1 MNYSTG
7 VILVAT
13 AAVLWSLMGLAI
25 REIHEAGTW
34 AILFWR
40 SAAMVPTLL
49 AFFAWRR
56 RKPIL
61 PALRATGRAGLMA
74 GFGLVV
80 AFAGA
85 IFAIQ
90 STTVANAVFL
100 FAASP
105 FLAAALSWVVL
116 RESVR
121 RATWAAI
128 AIALVGLVVMV
139 REGLALG
146 ALAGNLAALASAM
159 GFALFTLSLRWGR
172 LGDMMPAVAIGG
184 MLSMVVALGMLGLT
198 GQPLWVPARDIAI
211 AMAMGAGLLAVGMA
225 LYTLGSQVVPAAELT
240 LITMIESMLAPVWV
254 WLVLGEEAS
263 AGTLWGGAIIL
274 AAVVLNAVSGMRR
287 KPAIPPII

>member
-1 MNYSTG
+1 
-7 VILVAT
+7 
-13 AAVLWSLMGLAI
+13 
-25 REIHEAGTW
+25 
-34 AILFWR
+34 
-40 SAAMVPTLL
+40 
-49 AFFAWRR
+49 
-56 RKPIL
+56 
-61 PALRATGRAGLMA
+61 MA

-116 RESVR
+116 RETVR

-128 AIALVGLVVMV
+128 AIALIGLVVMV

-184 MLSMVVALGMLGLT
+184 MLSMMVALGMLGLT
-198 GQPLWVPARDIAI
+198 GEPLLVPARDIAI

-225 LYTLGSQVVPAAELT
+225 LYTMGSQVVPAAELT

-254 WLVLGEEAS
+254 WLLLGEEAS

-274 AAVVLNAVSGMRR
+274 GAVALNALSGMRR
-287 KPAIPPII
+287 KPVMPPMA

>member
-40 SAAMVPTLL
+40 SAAMVPMLL

-184 MLSMVVALGMLGLT
+184 MLSMMVALGMLGLT
-198 GQPLWVPARDIAI
+198 GQPLLVPARDIAF

-225 LYTLGSQVVPAAELT
+225 LYTMGSQVVPAAELT

-254 WLVLGEEAS
+254 WLILGEEAS

-274 AAVVLNAVSGMRR
+274 CAVALNALSGMRR

>member
-1 MNYSTG
+1 MGYSTG
-7 VILVAT
+7 VILVAV
-13 AAVLWSLMGLAI
+13 AAVLWSLLGLAI
-25 REIHEAGTW
+25 RQIEEAGTW

-40 SAAMVPTLL
+40 SAAMVPALL
-49 AFFAWRR
+49 AFVAWRK

-61 PALRATGRAGLMA
+61 PALRATGWAGLMG
-74 GFGLVV
+74 GFGLVL
-80 AFAGA
+80 AFSGA

-105 FLAAALSWVVL
+105 FLAAALSWAVL

-121 RATWAAI
+121 PATWLAI
-128 AIALVGLVVMV
+128 AIAMAGLVVMV

-146 ALAGNLAALASAM
+146 ALAGNLAALASAL
-159 GFALFTLSLRWGR
+159 GFALFTLALRWGR

-184 MLSMVVALGMLGLT
+184 MLSMVVAMGMLWLT
-198 GQPLWVPARDIAI
+198 GEPLLVPARDIAI

-225 LYTLGSQVVPAAELT
+225 LYTMGSQVVPAAELT

-254 WLVLGEEAS
+254 WLVLGEQAS

-274 AAVVLNAVSGMRR
+274 AAVALNAVSGMRR
-287 KPAIPPII
+287 KPAIPPMA

>member
-1 MNYSTG
+1 MRYSTG

-13 AAVLWSLMGLAI
+13 AALLWSLMGLAI
-25 REIHEAGTW
+25 REIEVAGTW

-128 AIALVGLVVMV
+128 AIALIGLVVMV

-184 MLSMVVALGMLGLT
+184 MLSMMVALGMLGLT
-198 GQPLWVPARDIAI
+198 GQPLLVPARDIAI

-225 LYTLGSQVVPAAELT
+225 LYTMGSQVVPAAELT

-254 WLVLGEEAS
+254 WLLLGEEAS

>member
-7 VILVAT
+7 VILVA
-13 AAVLWSLMGLAI
+13 AAAILWSLLGLAI
-25 REIHEAGTW
+25 RQIEEAGTW

-40 SAAMVPTLL
+40 SAAMVPALL
-49 AFFAWRR
+49 AFVAWRK
-56 RKPIL
+56 RKPIV
-61 PALRATGRAGLMA
+61 PALRATGRAGLMG
-74 GFGLVV
+74 GFGLVL
-80 AFAGA
+80 AFSGA

-116 RESVR
+116 RETVR
-121 RATWAAI
+121 PATWLAI
-128 AIALVGLVVMV
+128 AFALAGLVVMV

-146 ALAGNLAALASAM
+146 ALAGNLAALASAL
-159 GFALFTLSLRWGR
+159 GFALFTLALRWGR

-184 MLSMVVALGMLGLT
+184 MLSMVVALVMLGLT
-198 GQPLWVPARDIAI
+198 GQPLIVPARDIAI

-225 LYTLGSQVVPAAELT
+225 LYTMGSQVVPAAELT

-254 WLVLGEEAS
+254 WLLLGEEAS
-263 AGTLWGGAIIL
+263 PGTLSGGAIIL
-274 AAVVLNAVSGMRR
+274 GAVALNALSGMRR
-287 KPAIPPII
+287 KPAIPPMA

>member
-1 MNYSTG
+1 MGYSTG
-7 VILVAT
+7 VILVAV
-13 AAVLWSLMGLAI
+13 AAVLWSLLGLAI
-25 REIHEAGTW
+25 RQIEEAGTW

-40 SAAMVPTLL
+40 SAAMVPALL
-49 AFFAWRR
+49 AFVAWRK

-61 PALRATGRAGLMA
+61 PALRATGWAGLMG
-74 GFGLVV
+74 GFGLVL
-80 AFAGA
+80 AFSGA

-105 FLAAALSWVVL
+105 FLAAALSWAVL

-121 RATWAAI
+121 PATWLAI
-128 AIALVGLVVMV
+128 AIAMAGLVVMV

-146 ALAGNLAALASAM
+146 ALAGNLAALASAL
-159 GFALFTLSLRWGR
+159 GFALFTLALRWGR

-184 MLSMVVALGMLGLT
+184 MLSMMVALGMLGLT
-198 GQPLWVPARDIAI
+198 GEPLLVPARDIAI

-225 LYTLGSQVVPAAELT
+225 LYTMGSQVVPAAELT

-254 WLVLGEEAS
+254 WLVLGEQAS

-274 AAVVLNAVSGMRR
+274 AAVALNAVSGMRR
-287 KPAIPPII
+287 KPAIPPMA

>member
-1 MNYSTG
+1 MSYSTG

-40 SAAMVPTLL
+40 SAAMVPALL

-274 AAVVLNAVSGMRR
+274 AAVALNAVSGMRR
-287 KPAIPPII
+287 KPVMPPMA

>member
-1 MNYSTG
+1 MRYSTG

-13 AAVLWSLMGLAI
+13 AALLWSLMGLAI
-25 REIHEAGTW
+25 REIEVAGTW

-184 MLSMVVALGMLGLT
+184 MLSMMVALGMLGLT
-198 GQPLWVPARDIAI
+198 GQPLLVPARDIAI

-225 LYTLGSQVVPAAELT
+225 LYTMGSQVVPAAELT

-254 WLVLGEEAS
+254 WLLLGEEAS

>member
-1 MNYSTG
+1 MRYSTG

-13 AAVLWSLMGLAI
+13 AAMLWSLMGLAI
-25 REIHEAGTW
+25 REIEVAGTW

-40 SAAMVPTLL
+40 SAAMVPALL
-49 AFFAWRR
+49 AFFVWRK

-116 RESVR
+116 RETVR

-128 AIALVGLVVMV
+128 AIALIGLVVMV

-184 MLSMVVALGMLGLT
+184 MLSMMVA
-198 GQPLWVPARDIAI
+198 
-211 AMAMGAGLLAVGMA
+211 
-225 LYTLGSQVVPAAELT
+225 
-240 LITMIESMLAPVWV
+240 
-254 WLVLGEEAS
+254 
-263 AGTLWGGAIIL
+263 
-274 AAVVLNAVSGMRR
+274 
-287 KPAIPPII
+287 

>member
-1 MNYSTG
+1 MSYSTG

-25 REIHEAGTW
+25 REIQEAGTW

-40 SAAMVPTLL
+40 SAAMVPALL

-105 FLAAALSWVVL
+105 FLAAALSWAARHEVYHFGVLVIAFQHGANAFQRQAHLDIKVLCISRRHVARVRVVHGC
-116 RESVR
+116 
-121 RATWAAI
+121 
-128 AIALVGLVVMV
+128 VGVDKRFKHVN
-139 REGLALG
+139 RG
-146 ALAGNLAALASAM
+146 
-159 GFALFTLSLRWGR
+159 
-172 LGDMMPAVAIGG
+172 
-184 MLSMVVALGMLGLT
+184 
-198 GQPLWVPARDIAI
+198 
-211 AMAMGAGLLAVGMA
+211 GLL
-225 LYTLGSQVVPAAELT
+225 Q
-240 LITMIESMLAPVWV
+240 
-254 WLVLGEEAS
+254 LV
-263 AGTLWGGAIIL
+263 
-274 AAVVLNAVSGMRR
+274 
-287 KPAIPPII
+287 

>member
-1 MNYSTG
+1 MGYSTG
-7 VILVAT
+7 VILVAV
-13 AAVLWSLMGLAI
+13 AAVLWSLLGLAI
-25 REIHEAGTW
+25 RQIEEAGTW

-40 SAAMVPTLL
+40 SAAMVPALL
-49 AFFAWRR
+49 AFVAWRK

-61 PALRATGRAGLMA
+61 PALRATGWAGLMG
-74 GFGLVV
+74 GFGLVL
-80 AFAGA
+80 AFSGA

-105 FLAAALSWVVL
+105 FLAAALSWAVL

-121 RATWAAI
+121 PATWLAI
-128 AIALVGLVVMV
+128 AIAMAGLVVMV

-146 ALAGNLAALASAM
+146 ALAGNLAALASAL
-159 GFALFTLSLRWGR
+159 GFALFTLALRWGR

-184 MLSMVVALGMLGLT
+184 MLSMVVALGTLGLT
-198 GQPLWVPARDIAI
+198 GEPLLVPARDIAI

-225 LYTLGSQVVPAAELT
+225 LYTMGSQVVPAAELT

-254 WLVLGEEAS
+254 WLVLGEQAS

-274 AAVVLNAVSGMRR
+274 AAVALNAVSGMRR
-287 KPAIPPII
+287 KPAIPPMA

>member
-1 MNYSTG
+1 MGYSTG
-7 VILVAT
+7 VILVAI
-13 AAVLWSLMGLAI
+13 AAVLWSLLGLAI
-25 REIHEAGTW
+25 RQIAEAGTW

-40 SAAMVPTLL
+40 SAAMVPALL
-49 AFFAWRR
+49 AFVAWRK

-61 PALRATGRAGLMA
+61 PALRATGWARLMG
-74 GFGLVV
+74 GFGLVL
-80 AFAGA
+80 AFSGA

-128 AIALVGLVVMV
+128 VIALVGLVVMV

-146 ALAGNLAALASAM
+146 ALAGNLAALASAL

-198 GQPLWVPARDIAI
+198 GEPLLVPARDIAI

-225 LYTLGSQVVPAAELT
+225 LYTMGSQVVPAAELT

-254 WLVLGEEAS
+254 WLVLGEQAS

-274 AAVVLNAVSGMRR
+274 CAVAFNALSGMRR
-287 KPAIPPII
+287 KPVMPPMA